1 MRSNELGLVNV
12 DHGNDEEEDNT
23 QMENAGIANNPDAT
37 LVNNNNN
44 NNNNNPNNGVIELDI
59 ANACANV
66 DISVE
71 EDIDINDLTRHYNQ
85 SHESIP
91 AFLSPIFPH
100 RVDNTKLVV
109 TILGK
114 PSGKSAVFYLK
125 PKIIQGILTKYH
137 SAFQMRGYRP
147 TKGNFIGNITTIGQR
162 NQPHDETSRFKRSG
176 NNKRV
181 ELIMYVTQ
189 YPGDMTHTAII
200 QDQTQIGNIMLK
212 DVFGNPTRMSNI
224 GKVIL
229 ANGTDNGGKLTQ
241 WIVDNKGGHQKDRD
255 IAASTLVTEITDYFA
270 DGLAWRHNV
279 SLDHLMVDYDIKQ
292 FLLSHVGCTSWDSL
306 SDGEKMSCFANF
318 PTKTLPNWDTL
329 TSEGY

>member
-1 MRSNELGLVNV
+1 MGLINV
-12 DHGNDEEEDNT
+12 DHGNGEEEDDT
-23 QMENAGIANNPDAT
+23 PVENAGIMNNRDPNDIA
-37 LVNNNNN
+37 LL

-162 NQPHDETSRFKRSG
+162 NQPHDETSRFKRSS
-176 NNKRV
+176 NN
-181 ELIMYVTQ
+181 
-189 YPGDMTHTAII
+189 
-200 QDQTQIGNIMLK
+200 
-212 DVFGNPTRMSNI
+212 
-224 GKVIL
+224 
-229 ANGTDNGGKLTQ
+229 
-241 WIVDNKGGHQKDRD
+241 
-255 IAASTLVTEITDYFA
+255 
-270 DGLAWRHNV
+270 
-279 SLDHLMVDYDIKQ
+279 
-292 FLLSHVGCTSWDSL
+292 
-306 SDGEKMSCFANF
+306 
-318 PTKTLPNWDTL
+318 
-329 TSEGY
+329 

>member
-1 MRSNELGLVNV
+1 LGLINV
-12 DHGNDEEEDNT
+12 DHGNGEEEDDT
-23 QMENAGIANNPDAT
+23 PVENAGIMNNRDPNDIA
-37 LVNNNNN
+37 LL
-44 NNNNNPNNGVIELDI
+44 NNNNNPNDGGIKVDI

-71 EDIDINDLTRHYNQ
+71 EDININHYNQ

-91 AFLSPIFPH
+91 AFLSPVFPH
-100 RVDNTKLVV
+100 RVTNTKLVV

-114 PSGKSAVFYLK
+114 PSGKLAVFYLK

-137 SAFQMRGYRP
+137 CAFQLRGYRP
-147 TKGNFIGNITTIGQR
+147 TKGNFIANITTIGQR

-212 DVFGNPTRMSNI
+212 GVFGDPTRMSNI

-241 WIVDNKGGHQKDRD
+241 P
-255 IAASTLVTEITDYFA
+255 
-270 DGLAWRHNV
+270 RHR
-279 SLDHLMVDYDIKQ
+279 SSYS
-292 FLLSHVGCTSWDSL
+292 SHRSNGIFC
-306 SDGEKMSCFANF
+306 
-318 PTKTLPNWDTL
+318 
-329 TSEGY
+329 

>member
-1 MRSNELGLVNV
+1 
-12 DHGNDEEEDNT
+12 
-23 QMENAGIANNPDAT
+23 
-37 LVNNNNN
+37 
-44 NNNNNPNNGVIELDI
+44 
-59 ANACANV
+59 
-66 DISVE
+66 
-71 EDIDINDLTRHYNQ
+71 
-85 SHESIP
+85 
-91 AFLSPIFPH
+91 
-100 RVDNTKLVV
+100 
-109 TILGK
+109 
-114 PSGKSAVFYLK
+114 
-125 PKIIQGILTKYH
+125 
-137 SAFQMRGYRP
+137 
-147 TKGNFIGNITTIGQR
+147 
-162 NQPHDETSRFKRSG
+162 
-176 NNKRV
+176 
-181 ELIMYVTQ
+181 
-189 YPGDMTHTAII
+189 
-200 QDQTQIGNIMLK
+200 
-212 DVFGNPTRMSNI
+212 MSNI